1 MSLSLTVTTT
11 ANRTRRFFQTD
22 PVRVEEILAGLRRAA
37 QLFTA
42 RTLVIVGEDNTEVFS
57 PRAITRI
64 EIETAL
70 DLKPYLPPAWE
81 LKLRALSPLEITADG
96 TIDAATIQSRVD
108 CFFDGGD
115 TLAAWLDSARPDSPI
130 DRGLRLNALFEQA
143 VIPYLP
149 STAGIGLINP
159 ATLTRI
165 QLGAALSDPPAG
177 AWHLSAA

>member
-1 MSLSLTVTTT
+1 MSLSITVTTT
-11 ANRTRRFFQTD
+11 AKRTRRFFQTD
-22 PVRVEEILAGLRRAA
+22 AARVEEILAGLRRAT
-37 QLFTA
+37 QLFST
-42 RTLVIVGEDNTEVFS
+42 RTLIVVGEQNTELFS

-64 EIETAL
+64 EIETAI
-70 DLKPYLPPAWE
+70 DLQPYLPPAWE

-96 TIDAATIQSRVD
+96 RIDAATINSRVD

-115 TLAAWLDSARPDSPI
+115 TLAAWLDSERPDSPI
-130 DRGLRLNALFEQA
+130 DRGQRLNALFDQP

-165 QLGAALSDPPAG
+165 QVGAALSDPPAG
-177 AWHLSAA
+177 AWHLSEA